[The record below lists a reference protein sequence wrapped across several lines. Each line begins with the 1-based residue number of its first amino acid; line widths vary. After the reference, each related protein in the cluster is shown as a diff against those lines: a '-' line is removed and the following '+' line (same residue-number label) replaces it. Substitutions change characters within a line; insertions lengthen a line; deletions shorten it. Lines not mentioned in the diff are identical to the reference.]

1 MGIAL
6 TLKQYLDDQHISYE
20 VMTHARTSSSSSTA
34 EAGHVSGHDFAKAV
48 VLKRDGGYIM
58 VVVPATRH
66 VALSEVSHRLNE
78 PVGLATEE
86 EIDRLFPDC
95 ETGAIPP
102 IASAY
107 GLTAM
112 VDECLESRTD
122 IYCEAGDHQS
132 LLHMSGDE
140 FRRLTM
146 GMSFGAFSCK
156 I

>member
-6 TLKQYLDDQHISYE
+6 TLKQYLDDQHINYE

-34 EAGHVSGHDFAKAV
+34 AAGHVSGDDFAKAV
-48 VLKRDGGYIM
+48 VLKGDRGYFM
-58 VVVPATRH
+58 VVIPATRH
-66 VALSEVSHRLNE
+66 VVLSEVSHRLNE

-95 ETGAIPP
+95 ETGAVPP
-102 IASAY
+102 VASAY
-107 GLTAM
+107 GLTGI

-122 IYCEAGDHQS
+122 IYCEAGDHRS
-132 LLHMSGDE
+132 LLHMSGDD

-146 GMSFGAFSCK
+146 GMPFGAFSR
-156 I
+156 

>member
-1 MGIAL
+1 MAIAL
-6 TLKQYLDDQHISYE
+6 TLKQYLDDRQVKYE
-20 VMTHARTSSSSSTA
+20 LMTHAKTSSASSTA

-48 VLKRDGGYIM
+48 VLKRDGGYVM
-58 VVVPATRH
+58 VVVPANRH

-112 VDECLESRTD
+112 VDEGLEGRTD
-122 IYCEAGDHQS
+122 IYCEAGDHKS
-132 LLHMSGDE
+132 LLHLSGDD
-140 FRRLTM
+140 FRRLTKDLQH
-146 GMSFGAFSCK
+146 GAFSC
-156 I
+156 